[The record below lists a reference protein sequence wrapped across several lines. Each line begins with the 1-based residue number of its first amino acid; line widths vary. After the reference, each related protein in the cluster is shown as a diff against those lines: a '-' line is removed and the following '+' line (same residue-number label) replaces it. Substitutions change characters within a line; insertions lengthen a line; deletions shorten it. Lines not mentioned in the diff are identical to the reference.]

1 MPTTIAIRFPLGRY
15 HATPW
20 DRSVNEGAAE
30 WPPSPWRLLRA
41 LIATWYT
48 RWPDL
53 PAEAFDTL
61 LGALGDPPSYLTPP
75 ARPGHTRHYMPG
87 LDHKSGLPDARK
99 QRPKAEKNDPSG
111 RDLIFDPF
119 LSVRAQAQSGRNPTN
134 CWSGGM
140 RTSMPRSG
148 SVLAKLV
155 ELLPYLGRADSVCE
169 ARLLDDD
176 PVPDETWWR
185 PGAEGDR
192 TTRLLAPARPVSRAA
207 LEVTTVQVRKMRRTQ
222 PPGTVWVSYAAAGE
236 EAVRRE
242 RRPAVRP
249 VDAVRLAVMSRAP
262 AKLTHGILLA
272 DAAHAAAARK
282 FPDDVS
288 RHIVGYRGAAT
299 DHQHA
304 HWVPLPDPAG
314 PADRVQTLLVYV
326 PYGLTA
332 DEVSRLIGIRHIS
345 GRVGVTDGNG
355 SGYEFRDLPAV
366 DLLLHAAGPVRQ
378 VAPELCGPARRWRSL
393 TPYLPVRH
401 WHRNRETLAEFLATD
416 VNAELSYRDPSANR
430 VRASP
435 DLRRPE
441 TWARGFRR
449 YRMKEHLGKA
459 RCGLG
464 LVLEFPEAVPGPL
477 LLGQLS
483 HFGYGAFVPDAE

>member
-1 MPTTIAIRFPLGRY
+1 MPATLAIRFPLGRY

-41 LIATWYT
+41 LTATWHS

-53 PAEAFDTL
+53 PAEAFDSL
-61 LGALGDPPSYLTPP
+61 LGALDDPPAYLTPP
-75 ARPGHTRHYMPG
+75 ARPGHTRHYLPD
-87 LDHKSGLPDARK
+87 LDHRK
-99 QRPKAEKNDPSG
+99 GETG
-111 RDLIFDPF
+111 HTDLTLDPF
-119 LSVRAQAQSGRNPTN
+119 LSLRRADQTAAEPAELLVRWDADLDAGQR
-134 CWSGGM
+134 
-140 RTSMPRSG
+140 
-148 SVLAKLV
+148 SVLAKLA
-155 ELLPYLGRADSVCE
+155 ELLPYLGRAESVCE
-169 ARLLDDD
+169 ARMLDED

-185 PGAEGDR
+185 PGTEGAR

-236 EAVRRE
+236 QAARRQP
-242 RRPAVRP
+242 RPAVRP

-262 AKLTHGILLA
+262 VKLTHGVLLA
-272 DAAHAAAARK
+272 DAVHAAAARK

-288 RHIVGYRGAAT
+288 RHVIGYSGAAT

-304 HWVPLPDPAG
+304 HWVPLADPVG
-314 PADRVQTLLVYV
+314 LADRVQTLLVYV
-326 PYGLTA
+326 PHGLTA
-332 DEVSRLIGIRHIS
+332 DDVSRLIGIRHVS
-345 GRVGVTDGNG
+345 GRVGGANGNG
-355 SGYEFRDLPAV
+355 RGYEFRDLPAA
-366 DLLLHAAGPVRQ
+366 DLLLQAAGPVRQ

-401 WHRNRETLAEFLATD
+401 WHPNRETLAEFLATD
-416 VNAELSYRDPSANR
+416 VNAELSYRDPSAST
-430 VRASP
+430 VQQAYP
-435 DLRRPE
+435 DIRWPE
-441 TWARGFRR
+441 TWARAFRR

-459 RCGLG
+459 RRGLG

-483 HFGYGAFVPDAE
+483 HFGYGVFVPDAE